1 MWGKNCGRKEIMKE
15 TSFYPP
21 IRTLMGPG
29 PSDVHPKVLQALSMP
44 TIGHLD
50 PQFVTLMD
58 EIKDLL
64 KYAFRTKNELTIP
77 ISGPGS
83 LGMETC
89 FVNLVEE
96 DDKVIVCQNGVFGTR
111 MADIVTRLGAIPV
124 IVENDWGRAIDPNKL
139 EEALK
144 SSSDAKFVAMV
155 HAETSTGALSDVKL
169 LTEIAHKYDCLTIVD
184 AVTSLG
190 GSELLVDEWNLDAV
204 YSGTQKCLSAPP
216 GLSPVTFNERAVEII
231 KKRKNITSWFMD
243 MNLVLGYWG
252 EGAKRSYHHTAPVN
266 SLYGL
271 HESLVLLKNE
281 GLENS
286 WMRHENLN
294 ALLAKGLG
302 DMGLEYLVPRNERV
316 AHMNVISVPKG
327 KDEAKIRNDL
337 LNDYNLEIG
346 GGLGPLAG
354 KYWRI
359 GLMGYSCRM
368 QNINNLFGALERLN
382 LRPESYQPS
391 PQI

>member
-1 MWGKNCGRKEIMKE
+1 MKE

-29 PSDVHPKVLQALSMP
+29 PSDVHPKVLMAQSMP

-50 PQFVTLMD
+50 PQFVSLMD

-64 KYAFRTKNELTIP
+64 KYAFKTKNELTLP
-77 ISGPGS
+77 VSGPGS

-89 FVNLVEE
+89 FVNLVEKG
-96 DDKVIVCQNGVFGTR
+96 DKVIICQNGVFGSR
-111 MADIVTRLGAIPV
+111 MADIVARLGAVPV
-124 IVENDWGRAIDPNKL
+124 IVKDDWGRAIDPNKL

-144 SSSDAKFVAMV
+144 INPGTKFVAMV
-155 HAETSTGALSDVKL
+155 HAETSTGALSDVKT

-190 GSELLVDEWNLDAV
+190 GCELLVDEWNLDVV

-271 HESLVLLKNE
+271 HESLVMLKNE

-286 WMRHENLN
+286 WNRHERLN
-294 ALLAKGLG
+294 SILEKGLTT
-302 DMGLEYLVPRNERV
+302 MGLEYLVPKNERI
-316 AHMNVISVPKG
+316 AHMNVVSVPTG
-327 KDEAKIRNDL
+327 DEAKIRNEL
-337 LNDYNLEIG
+337 LKDFNLEIG

-368 QNINNLFGALERLN
+368 QNINNLFEALGKFVN
-382 LRPESYQPS
+382 FRPSL
-391 PQI
+391 QI

>member
-1 MWGKNCGRKEIMKE
+1 MQEN
-15 TSFYPP
+15 SFYPP

-29 PSDVHPKVLQALSMP
+29 PTDVHPKVLQALAMP

-58 EIKDLL
+58 EIKGLL
-64 KYAFRTKNELTIP
+64 KYAFKTENELTLP

-83 LGMETC
+83 LGMEAC

-96 DDKVIVCQNGVFGTR
+96 GDKVIVCQNGVFGTR
-111 MADIVTRLGAIPV
+111 MADIVRRLKAVPI
-124 IVENDWGRAIDPNKL
+124 IVEDPWGRAIDPNKL
-139 EEALK
+139 EAALK
-144 SSSDAKFVAMV
+144 KNPDVKFVAMV
-155 HAETSTGALSDVKL
+155 HAETSTGALSDVKT

-190 GSELLVDEWNLDAV
+190 GSKLLVDEWKLDVV

-216 GLSPVTFNERAVEII
+216 GLSPVTFNQRAVDLI

-286 WMRHENLN
+286 WKRHERLN
-294 ALLAKGLG
+294 SILEKGLKAF
-302 DMGLEYLVPRNERV
+302 GLEYLVPKNERIL
-316 AHMNVISVPKG
+316 HMNVVSVPEG
-327 KDEAKIRNDL
+327 QDEAKIRSDL
-337 LNDYNLEIG
+337 LNNFNLEIG

-368 QNINNLFGALERLN
+368 QNINQVFGALGRFCLN
-382 LRPESYQPS
+382 GVNTNFRPEFYLPS
-391 PQI
+391 QQI